1 VATDYAQLSEN
12 LSRFYDFAGKLVLY
26 VGAGGRQLLS
36 PSTAANKLVAID
48 QDVEALRELN
58 ANLGKQ
64 PKHEG
69 IEVIA
74 GAFESVTLR
83 GDVVYFE
90 FCLHEMND
98 PQEALAHAHTLAP
111 DIVVFDHSPG
121 SQWAFYAAEE
131 EKVRRAAETMDRFGI
146 RRREKF
152 HTAQHFQDHSELLAK
167 VAPQGAVA
175 IERVQQFTRATN
187 IVIPMSYELAL
198 L

>member
-1 VATDYAQLSEN
+1 MATDYEQLTEN
-12 LSRFYDFAGKLVLY
+12 LRRFYDFAGKVVLY

-36 PSTAANKLVAID
+36 PAIRTKKVLAID
-48 QDVEALRELN
+48 QDAASLRERDTHI
-58 ANLGKQ
+58 ATEAKQ
-64 PKHEG
+64 DA
-69 IEVIA
+69 IEVLA
-74 GAFESVTLR
+74 VGFENVTKP

-98 PQEALAHAHTLAP
+98 PDEALAHAHSLAP

-131 EKVRRAAETMDRFGI
+131 EKVRRGAEAMDRFGI
-146 RRREKF
+146 RRCEKF

-167 VAPQGAVA
+167 VASQGGVA
-175 IERVQQFTRATN
+175 IARVQQFTGATN
-187 IVIPMSYELAL
+187 ILIPMPYELAL